1 MMCRG
6 LVLQQY
12 KLAEEEF
19 ERVIQLDEDCEDA
32 KQELEAVKIQQLVEM
47 GFVEDQAFAAI
58 QQYGTV
64 QVWAFPSVL
73 CMKMFS
79 VHLALQSTVVT
90 MCTACFNINEL
101 RILCIPYIYVVWCP
115 VWDSSHPRHEG
126 KSRAV
131 TLGAIYRANMQ

>member
-1 MMCRG
+1 MLCG

-47 GFVEDQAFAAI
+47 GFVEDQAFAAV

-64 QVWAFPSVL
+64 QVWVFPCVLKKKNSV
-73 CMKMFS
+73 
-79 VHLALQSTVVT
+79 V
-90 MCTACFNINEL
+90 
-101 RILCIPYIYVVWCP
+101 
-115 VWDSSHPRHEG
+115 
-126 KSRAV
+126 
-131 TLGAIYRANMQ
+131 

>member
-1 MMCRG
+1 MRRG

-47 GFVEDQAFAAI
+47 GFVEDQAFAAV
-58 QQYGTV
+58 QQYGSV
-64 QVWAFPSVL
+64 QVWAFPCVV

-79 VHLALQSTVVT
+79 VYLSLQSTVVT
-90 MCTACFNINEL
+90 A
-101 RILCIPYIYVVWCP
+101 
-115 VWDSSHPRHEG
+115 
-126 KSRAV
+126 
-131 TLGAIYRANMQ
+131 YRLF